1 MTCPEY
7 IPTFLEPYRTQLDR
21 GKYHSASAKKVNAM
35 AVETEPQMRN
45 ALTPPDTKNIGGS
58 PVQSPTA
65 GKESAHPSEPL
76 LTSSLEL
83 AQHIARNAGVATV
96 MPVSKLRPK
105 QKTPTP
111 VSSDPIES
119 ISRQMRVLPIQS
131 ASHSGDQASLAAVAA
146 DTTPPTNQRSPSG
159 ADPNPSDPTVS
170 ADANVTQTQSANQL
184 QGKSST
190 HPTSSSESIEMEG
203 PTLSPPQKMTGST
216 DTPNSSVE
224 DACSAD
230 AGQTTNMGQGPSP
243 VCSESESMF
252 AKRDISQVAHTH
264 HPMSALSSF
273 SSRASLCRHT
283 RHGAP
288 NPLPASQ
295 HQHNGRGTS
304 RLESNVEPS
313 ILGTS
318 CSNCSCPS
326 PPSSP
331 PAQPNDRA
339 RIRTPASAVSS
350 RRNSVVIGERIPF
363 ESMTTSSGPS
373 RNSPADSVLPR
384 VNHERAGLNYA
395 PARLQLPA
403 EIEQI
408 NVHSTQSAPPT
419 AQNSPPHTPRSCC
432 GSTTSLQLHRDDYRR
447 PMRPALDDL
456 SRAAPNRSATPPL
469 KQLRGRKAP
478 LYIPAVLR
486 PTDANAYTASNSSSM
501 IRHAGQSMQP
511 PPRDHWVP
519 DSARTNCASCMAPF
533 TLLGRR
539 HHCRKCGEIFCSRD
553 SRFVVALNQSLQF
566 NIFGYPSRSCAG
578 CSAAFT
584 KHVLENSR
592 LSSEPSQPSLPQGAP
607 QTIAATRG
615 NRQENNEILAGSLA
629 NMPVDWNWSTF

>member
-1 MTCPEY
+1 
-7 IPTFLEPYRTQLDR
+7 
-21 GKYHSASAKKVNAM
+21 M
-35 AVETEPQMRN
+35 AVETEPQIRSP
-45 ALTPPDTKNIGGS
+45 LTPPDSENAGS
-58 PVQSPTA
+58 SPSQSLSS
-65 GKESAHPSEPL
+65 GKHSAPPDQVL
-76 LTSSLEL
+76 LTTSREL
-83 AQHIARNAGVATV
+83 AQHIARNAGLGDPLV
-96 MPVSKLRPK
+96 VSKPFAK
-105 QKTPTP
+105 QQSPTP

-119 ISRQMRVLPIQS
+119 ISSRMRVLPIQS
-131 ASHSGDQASLAAVAA
+131 TSHNGDQASVAVAA
-146 DTTPPTNQRSPSG
+146 DTTPPANHTAPSEDNPNPI
-159 ADPNPSDPTVS
+159 DPNAS
-170 ADANVTQTQSANQL
+170 ADANVGQASSANQL
-184 QGKSST
+184 QGKSLSHPASST
-190 HPTSSSESIEMEG
+190 GTTKMDGSM
-203 PTLSPPQKMTGST
+203 LSPPPKLAGSM
-216 DTPNSSVE
+216 DTPNSSISNTG
-224 DACSAD
+224 SAD
-230 AGQTTNMGQGPSP
+230 STQTTDMGQGPSP
-243 VCSESESMF
+243 ACSETESMF

-264 HPMSALSSF
+264 QHMSALSSF
-273 SSRASLCRHT
+273 SSRASLCRHS
-283 RHGAP
+283 RHGGPEPPSNGHHHSRGANRSEANADP
-288 NPLPASQ
+288 N
-295 HQHNGRGTS
+295 
-304 RLESNVEPS
+304 

-318 CSNCSCPS
+318 CNNCSCPS

-331 PAQPNDRA
+331 PAQPSDRA

-363 ESMTTSSGPS
+363 ESMGTSAGPS

-384 VNHERAGLNYA
+384 VNHQRAGLNYA
-395 PARLQLPA
+395 PARLQLPP

-408 NVHSTQSAPPT
+408 NHSGTQSAPPT
-419 AQNSPPHTPRSCC
+419 AHNSPPHTPRSRC

-456 SRAAPNRSATPPL
+456 SRAVPNRAATPPL

-486 PTDANAYTASNSSSM
+486 PTDANAYTASNTSSM
-501 IRHAGQSMQP
+501 TRHAGQSMQP

-519 DSARTNCASCMAPF
+519 DSARSSCAACMAPF

-539 HHCRKCGEIFCSRD
+539 HHCRKCGELFCSRD

-592 LSSEPSQPSLPQGAP
+592 LSSEPSQPSIPQGAP
-607 QTIAATRG
+607 QAIAAGRG
-615 NRQENNEILAGSLA
+615 SRQENNEIMAGSLA